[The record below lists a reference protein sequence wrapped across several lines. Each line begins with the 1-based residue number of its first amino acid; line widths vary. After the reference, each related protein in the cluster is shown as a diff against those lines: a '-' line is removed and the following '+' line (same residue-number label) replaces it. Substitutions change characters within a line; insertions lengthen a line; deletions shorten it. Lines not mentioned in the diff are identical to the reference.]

1 MFYVFKSVPNNVIDE
16 EINKIFRD
24 FDLLDKKDIKACNL
38 SREKTQIIHIHSF
51 SWGSSRFFR

>member
-1 MFYVFKSVPNNVIDE
+1 MFKSVPNNVIDE

-38 SREKTQIIHIHSF
+38 SREKTQIIHMHSF
-51 SWGSSRFFR
+51 SWGNSRFFR